1 MHSQSS
7 KHKNTQMHKYTD
19 YTYTYTHIHIYDCN
33 FSTII
38 YRSWTNRQ
46 HAQTK
51 HSGITNKHANK
62 SQTNIHKR
70 HLRTRKHYRWSPS
83 ISLQFSNKN
92 KHLQ

>member
-1 MHSQSS
+1 MIATSVQSYTGLGQKES
-7 KHKNTQMHKYTD
+7 MHKQ
-19 YTYTYTHIHIYDCN
+19 
-33 FSTII
+33 STVE
-38 YRSWTNRQ
+38 Y
-46 HAQTK
+46 
-51 HSGITNKHANK
+51 TNKHANK